1 LPIAVLFGAFGL
13 QKTLDFQIANSAHKE
28 GKMVLALS
36 AAPDTVFMRLV
47 MESVTGDK
55 AVKNTEI
62 DGGYDDTAT
71 IAALTALDNVSNAR
85 FTGKVG
91 GRVISG
97 QKGTAVAALEQ
108 LISAFMVLNFEKVDP
123 VNASN
128 TVSKSYV
135 VPAYLNI
142 LRSNGTGGQPDVGT
156 PGTGSIAEYLGTLVA
171 WLEDNLAYL
180 GADGT
185 YYNGGW
191 TYVGGGF
198 GTGNDVIDGI

>member
-1 LPIAVLFGAFGL
+1 MAI
-13 QKTLDFQIANSAHKE
+13 T
-28 GKMVLALS
+28 LS
-36 AAPDTVFMRLV
+36 AAPDTVFTRLV
-47 MESVTGDK
+47 MTSVSGDQ

-71 IAALTALDNVSNAR
+71 IAALTALDQISNAK

-91 GRVISG
+91 GRTISG
-97 QKGTAVAALEQ
+97 QKGSASSSSQ
-108 LISAFMVLNFEKVDP
+108 NLISAFMVLNFSKVDP
-123 VNASN
+123 VNAAN

-135 VPAYLNI
+135 VPAYVDT
-142 LRSNGTGGQPDVGT
+142 LRQTDNTPDVGT
-156 PGTGSIAEYLGTLVA
+156 PGTGSLAAYLGTLVA

-191 TYVGGGF
+191 TYQGGGF
-198 GTGNDVIDGI
+198 GTGNDVIDGV